1 MICCYG
7 QREDYGNNM
16 PDGDA
21 GASYHN
27 AYVKAG
33 RMDKFTPSGNLLR
46 IEYGLDAPVIGV
58 LIFIHLNDPIP

>member
-21 GASYHN
+21 GASYHQS
-27 AYVKAG
+27 
-33 RMDKFTPSGNLLR
+33 RPDKFTPSGNLLR